1 MPVRQVFIVRRDSTE
16 CFRALQQAFGT
27 PPVSAKITWDRR
39 QGDRRRRVLVCSER
53 RRLERRRPAPI
64 SWSALDFLV
73 TRSTQVQRA
82 TVASGSPRATANRP
96 PTSFN
101 SRTALDHEI
110 SDLRDLPYSFW
121 CDFVTGQSSFT
132 RPLSEVSGRVNVDAG
147 WHQGTRDIHVT
158 ITLKRGWRR
167 RLSDGFTITPTNRF
181 R

>member
-1 MPVRQVFIVRRDSTE
+1 MPVRQVFIVRRGSTE

-39 QGDRRRRVLVCSER
+39 QGDRRRRVLVCS
-53 RRLERRRPAPI
+53 ERRRPAPI

-101 SRTALDHEI
+101 SRTALDHKI

-121 CDFVTGQSSFT
+121 CEIVTGQSSFT

-158 ITLKRGWRR
+158 ITLKRGWCR
-167 RLSDGFTITPTNRF
+167 RLSDGFTIIPTNRF

>member
-1 MPVRQVFIVRRDSTE
+1 MPVIQVFIVRRGRTE
-16 CFRALQQAFGT
+16 CFRPLQQTFGN

-39 QGDRRRRVLVCSER
+39 QGDRRRRAQVRSER
-53 RRLERRRPAPI
+53 RRLERRGPAPI

-73 TRSTQVQRA
+73 TGSTGVQRA
-82 TVASGSPRATANRP
+82 VVGSGSAQATADGP

-101 SRTALDHEI
+101 SRTALDNEI
-110 SDLRDLPYSFW
+110 SELRDLPYSFW
-121 CDFVTGQSSFT
+121 CDIVTGQSSFT
-132 RPLSEVSGRVNVDAG
+132 QPLSAVPGRVNVDAG

-167 RLSDGFTITPTNRF
+167 RLRDGFTITPTNRL